1 MLSRVLLVE
10 DNPDDELL
18 TLRALKKSA
27 LNLDVQIARDGAEA
41 LHVLGL
47 NGSTGTDPEL
57 PALVLLDIKLP
68 KVSGIDV
75 LRAIRRA
82 PRTEGLPVVMLT
94 SSDEPSDVI
103 SASLLNVS
111 RYVRKAVDYS
121 EFMSEMDGLVTD
133 FLGARS

>member
-1 MLSRVLLVE
+1 MKPSKVLLVE

-18 TLRALKKSA
+18 TLRALKKAPVA
-27 LNLDVQIARDGAEA
+27 LEIQIARDGAEA
-41 LHVLGL
+41 LEVLGL
-47 NGSTGTDPEL
+47 SEPCSPLPVL

-82 PRTEGLPVVMLT
+82 PHTEGLPVVMLT

-111 RYVRKAVDYS
+111 RYVRKAVDYTQ
-121 EFMSEMDGLVTD
+121 FMNEMDGIVTY
-133 FLGARS
+133 FLRK

>member
-1 MLSRVLLVE
+1 MSSRILLVE
-10 DNPDDELL
+10 DNPDDEML
-18 TLRALKKSA
+18 TLRALRKSP
-27 LNLDVQIARDGAEA
+27 LDLDVQVARDGAEA
-41 LHVLGL
+41 LQLLGL
-47 NGSTGTDPEL
+47 NGSTPPSL
-57 PALVLLDIKLP
+57 PSLVLLDIKLP

-82 PRTEGLPVVMLT
+82 PTTEGLPVVMLT

-121 EFMSEMDGLVTD
+121 EFVREMNGIVVE
-133 FLGARS
+133 FLGSRS